1 MNKYKEK
8 LLTEVQEGKRG
19 SVYPAL
25 RKLGLRPGIS
35 TNRWFQLPNHVE
47 NCLNPT
53 QSAELIADHFS
64 AISQEFQPLCIDQLP
79 PNIIC
84 YLNDPTSIPPN
95 LSTTEV
101 FKRIIKSKKP
111 NSKVPGDL
119 EPRLVKAFPN
129 LLSFPVTQIF
139 NEIIQSATYP
149 RCWKVEHQ
157 VPIPKTENPL
167 SEDHL
172 RNIAKTPYFSKVFES
187 FVADWLLVH
196 IKPFLDPNQCGM
208 KGLSTTHYL
217 IKFLHF
223 VHSSLDKKKP
233 QAVLAAYVDLSKA
246 FNRTDH
252 GLVIQDLYDMHTPA
266 WLLRLICSYLS
277 DRSMILSYDG
287 AVSTQ
292 RPLPG
297 GCPQGAFLGGIIFMI
312 KFNGAL
318 LRPPIPRPVNFE
330 HQAVKFVDDG
340 SIATS
345 IDMKAT
351 LTLDSTNRPRPLN
364 FNERTGHTLP
374 PHLNPLQYF
383 ISDLENFAVANK
395 MSINGPKTNVM
406 LFNCARKWAFPPEVF
421 FSNGSML
428 QVVEKVKLVGIMI
441 TNDLKWEENTKY
453 LCTKARQKLWLLRRM
468 KGLELSDLQM
478 LDVYSKEIR
487 SILEMCVPVWHPG
500 LTRKQSRNIESIQK
514 LAFRIIL
521 SHRYISYNNALS
533 VFGVKTLE
541 ERRVELC
548 KNFALKN
555 SKSEFS
561 FFEIKEKTVNTR
573 SSAVKVQEYKCNTA
587 RFEKTS
593 LPYLCKL
600 LNQK

>member
-1 MNKYKEK
+1 M
-8 LLTEVQEGKRG
+8 
-19 SVYPAL
+19 
-25 RKLGLRPGIS
+25 
-35 TNRWFQLPNHVE
+35 
-47 NCLNPT
+47 
-53 QSAELIADHFS
+53 IADHFS

-84 YLNDPTSIPPN
+84 YLNDQNIIPPN
-95 LSTTEV
+95 LSATDV
-101 FKRIIKSKKP
+101 YKRIIKSKKP

-129 LLSFPVTQIF
+129 LLSFPITQIF

-187 FVADWLLVH
+187 FVAHWLLVH

-233 QAVLAAYVDLSKA
+233 HAVLAAYVDLSKA

-318 LRPPIPRPVNFE
+318 LRQPIPRPVNFE

-364 FNERTGHTLP
+364 FN
-374 PHLNPLQYF
+374 
-383 ISDLENFAVANK
+383 
-395 MSINGPKTNVM
+395 
-406 LFNCARKWAFPPEVF
+406 
-421 FSNGSML
+421 
-428 QVVEKVKLVGIMI
+428 
-441 TNDLKWEENTKY
+441 
-453 LCTKARQKLWLLRRM
+453 
-468 KGLELSDLQM
+468 
-478 LDVYSKEIR
+478 
-487 SILEMCVPVWHPG
+487 
-500 LTRKQSRNIESIQK
+500 
-514 LAFRIIL
+514 
-521 SHRYISYNNALS
+521 
-533 VFGVKTLE
+533 
-541 ERRVELC
+541 
-548 KNFALKN
+548 
-555 SKSEFS
+555 
-561 FFEIKEKTVNTR
+561 
-573 SSAVKVQEYKCNTA
+573 
-587 RFEKTS
+587 
-593 LPYLCKL
+593 
-600 LNQK
+600 